1 MSKKEPNT
9 EEKVDFVETVEE
21 EKASDLTLD
30 QRLQL
35 LQLERQ
41 FRMKER
47 DAEREKCEDERQV
60 KRETSNKKEIRE
72 SERTTE
78 EQVEQHRKL
87 RNEKKEFAIREAGW
101 IILLKVDA

>member
-60 KRETSNKKEIRE
+60 KRERRQIRKK
-72 SERTTE
+72 
-78 EQVEQHRKL
+78 
-87 RNEKKEFAIREAGW
+87 
-101 IILLKVDA
+101 

>member
-1 MSKKEPNT
+1 M
-9 EEKVDFVETVEE
+9 ETVDE

-60 KRETSNKKEIRE
+60 KRERRQIRKK
-72 SERTTE
+72 
-78 EQVEQHRKL
+78 
-87 RNEKKEFAIREAGW
+87 
-101 IILLKVDA
+101 